1 MKRQSICRQFTV
13 IFVCMTAFVII
24 AVWCINNWALEDY
37 YMDYKVKVLEQAYTC
52 LLYTSRVQIPPSA
65 LDIRRSQAAEN
76 IRTLKTEQYVKP

>member
-37 YMDYKVKVLEQAYTC
+37 YMDYKVKVLEQAYTEID
-52 LLYTSRVQIPPSA
+52 QIIKREMQTGSSM
-65 LDIRRSQAAEN
+65 LS
-76 IRTLKTEQYVKP
+76 LV